1 MSNYKRKEVMDYLTR
16 KPVTAQDYQA
26 AIDIND
32 LRPRAP
38 VPVSSIEQPETD
50 YQTEVQPDMVVP
62 PQDVLPKG
70 AEPVMPSAPGIP
82 NPQDRILELATGG
95 VVAREGFKYG
105 TSKAFKEF
113 LEKQISKNKTVYNS
127 LDELIN
133 KSNTNINQEN
143 AIKVLKNEYPDSFKI
158 KVEKEYFPIHENPKE
173 TLKAI
178 DGFKKLKEWEKNPT
192 AENWF
197 SIFRVTEPSGKTKP
211 SKFSQGLRNYV
222 QGKEGEGATFNK
234 YFDKIELDEK
244 LYNEIK
250 TYDKDLANTLK
261 AKAGNQAAKKAI
273 FEKSDQAINDINEQF
288 KFDPNSSLE
297 EITEAL
303 YGNQFKNADSKNKL
317 ILTTQTSDDV
327 AKYLKVLQG
336 ARPEQAKKIKLPDQE
351 TINDI
356 VDNIAAGKKGG
367 FRFQE
372 GTLRQ
377 YKFDIRDTLLGLEA
391 GTSSQLRSKV
401 PGGGKRVIDESVGLS
416 ATYERAPGYTEA
428 SQFLSPETNRI
439 KGLVIDRPF
448 NKTLDKALGGDLSGV
463 KEYNKIARQ
472 FKKEYPDADV
482 PIIEIGVSPEKTV
495 KYFDSFSEEA
505 KKNILDIY
513 NKSNISIRTNSRPL
527 SLLVNDY
534 QKAEK
539 LEGKAKTA
547 AFTALGLTSAGVATA
562 TEVPNLTPTE
572 SINLTETQD
581 IFKSP
586 IEKTT
591 EFVKEKPGTVATGAG
606 AAATAPSIISKLKP
620 ILSPIGSFIGGVINP
635 AVVGLEGY
643 RITED
648 IKKGVPPM
656 ESISGF
662 LLMDEPI
669 KRQKILNRM
678 GDDASL
684 LVKQTKG
691 MAPPDGLENYSME
704 QIEQFYNKYNLKPD
718 PKLIQKYLDS
728 ANAFQT
734 ERNIVAK
741 ELEPRFKEIPSYN
754 ESEKYATGGRVKFA
768 SGSDDPES
776 DLYIPPLNKED
787 ISGTN
792 VPKEGIDGLYFGTR
806 QEQRPIPVDPMTG
819 KPILSGGMRELKQV
833 FSSLLSDTRPEAG
846 YRKGN
851 IDFYASKG
859 INPFQGDTDFK
870 YGASYTPEGNVG
882 KFMIDKTPQYLGAG
896 YTYQK
901 DGLDFGITGLK
912 NQMGDKSI
920 ALRFGYNYATG
931 GRVGFQVGGSANFL
945 KMLRNI
951 SDSIRELK
959 NSTHM
964 LGYTAKS
971 EGVAKAAEEALAPYA
986 GGFKGNKHE
995 TLLQKIQ
1002 NAKEHLPKEYH
1013 GVLDEMKSYA
1023 DKHAYDAVDDMA
1035 KALDKIVDPNLKF
1048 ENLSKKMFP
1057 MEDPLNDAFIIIDPE
1072 KGHSVGRYV
1081 QRHTINPETGRGI
1094 IQTVDTWDPVNR
1106 RFLPNEE
1113 HKLIGVESIE
1123 KGKEGLN

>member
-1 MSNYKRKEVMDYLTR
+1 MKVHEYREMMRYLTR
-16 KPVTAQDYQA
+16 KPLSDREVELAY
-26 AIDIND
+26 
-32 LRPRAP
+32 
-38 VPVSSIEQPETD
+38 TD
-50 YQTEVQPDMVVP
+50 HIQK
-62 PQDVLPKG
+62 LN
-70 AEPVMPSAPGIP
+70 APGIP

-303 YGNQFKNADSKNKL
+303 YGNQFKNADNKNKL

-401 PGGGKRVIDESVGLS
+401 LGGGKRVIDESVGLS

-768 SGSDDPES
+768 EGSDDPES
-776 DLYIPPLNKED
+776 DLYIPPLNKEN

-792 VPKEGIDGLYFGTR
+792 LPKEGVEGLYFGVKET
-806 QEQRPIPVDPMTG
+806 EKEKIPVDPETG
-819 KPILSGGMRELKQV
+819 QPLISYSGGLKELKNFILNQMP
-833 FSSLLSDTRPEAG
+833 DRRPEIG
-846 YRKGN
+846 YQTDKFN
-851 IDFYASKG
+851 LTASKG
-859 INPFQGDTDFK
+859 INPFVGDTSIR
-870 YGASYTPEGNVG
+870 YGASYTPDKESGTYSINKG
-882 KFMIDKTPQYLGAG
+882 PGSIDAS
-896 YTYQK
+896 YTK
-901 DGLDFGITGLK
+901 GGLNFGITGLK
-912 NQMGDKSI
+912 DQMGDKSI

-931 GRVGFQVGGSANFL
+931 GRVGFSGGGGANFL

-951 SDSIRELK
+951 SDSLLGIT
-959 NSTHM
+959 NSTHI
-964 LGYTAKS
+964 LGNTARFN
-971 EGVAKAAEEALAPYA
+971 GITKAAEEALTPYINIPNQ
-986 GGFKGNKHE
+986 NKHTTVLE
-995 TLLQKIQ
+995 SIKK
-1002 NAKEHLPKEYH
+1002 AKENLPKEYH
-1013 GVLDEMKSYA
+1013 GILDEMKSYA

-1035 KALDKIVDPNLKF
+1035 KALDKIIDPNLKF
-1048 ENLSKKMFP
+1048 ESLPQNMFP
-1057 MEDPLNDAFIIIDPE
+1057 MEDPLNSAFIIMDPQRNNMR
-1072 KGHSVGRYV
+1072 GRFV
-1081 QRHTINPETGRGI
+1081 NRVRVDPETGRG
-1094 IQTVDTWDPVNR
+1094 TRETFDTFDSKTRTFLKEEDWKPV
-1106 RFLPNEE
+1106 
-1113 HKLIGVESIE
+1113 GVESLE